1 MKIIAPNFEP
11 ARKEKGLP
19 RVVVGGAVY
28 KKAVREM
35 KELIR
40 KHNEELE
47 KFEIGNS
54 STTRK
59 YVR

>member
-1 MKIIAPNFEP
+1 MKRITPNFEP
-11 ARKEKGLP
+11 ARKDTGLP
-19 RVVVGGAVY
+19 RVSVDGVLY
-28 KKAVREM
+28 KKAVKEM

-47 KFEIGNS
+47 KFELSNS
-54 STTRK
+54 SSAKK